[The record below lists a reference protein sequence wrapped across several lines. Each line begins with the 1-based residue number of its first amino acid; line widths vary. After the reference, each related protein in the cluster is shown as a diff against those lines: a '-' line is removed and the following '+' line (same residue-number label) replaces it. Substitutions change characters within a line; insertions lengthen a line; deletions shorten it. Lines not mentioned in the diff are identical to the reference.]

1 MKTSRRGFHIREFK
15 GPPHFFF
22 LRSRWCGPA
31 ARAHTPWKHHCCQFQ
46 TLSYDKWKILKR
58 QRRGQKQINLL
69 LFLPIPAVHDGQT
82 DRSNRCAQRVPQ
94 IYSQKALNLGWTP
107 LAAWLPRTR
116 STEEDKPSA
125 IHTAAWRNGVGLL
138 RCCLGND
145 AYSFPPCTLA
155 TMLWQVP
162 YLSKLNTAR
171 LVASFINS
179 PCSTAATSSARLSE
193 SFFLLLSPPTKHH
206 NAFLLYP
213 LQTIRVVD
221 A

>member
-1 MKTSRRGFHIREFK
+1 MANENSKPLK
-15 GPPHFFF
+15 
-22 LRSRWCGPA
+22 
-31 ARAHTPWKHHCCQFQ
+31 ARTQADQ
-46 TLSYDKWKILKR
+46 SI
-58 QRRGQKQINLL
+58 
-69 LFLPIPAVHDGQT
+69 LPIPAVHDGQT
-82 DRSNRCAQRVPQ
+82 DRPNRCAQRVPQ

-193 SFFLLLSPPTKHH
+193 SFFPPLSLPQPNTTMRFCCILSRLYVLLMRKIK
-206 NAFLLYP
+206 Y
-213 LQTIRVVD
+213 
-221 A
+221 